1 MLIQLAPGGAV
12 WPAAIMMWGPGYNAT
27 AHRHH
32 CVQLLMALRGSLL
45 VRGQHDEAWR
55 KCGAA
60 LVRPDALHQA
70 DGRGTTV
77 LIGFMD
83 AESEVGAALC
93 DRIDG
98 DITCL
103 PSHQVYR
110 WRAVLGWPF
119 TEATVEHWVTHHLL
133 HRRRPVNIDA
143 RVMRV
148 VEHLRQRVAVSGD
161 LSLQLPGRGRGAL
174 ILPLHSPVHRVDRR
188 PPASIHS
195 LASAAA
201 RVVRADPRRDCLAG
215 RPSRGLLRRR
225 AFQPD
230 ISPDARLDSHGKER
244 VAESGACSR
253 HGYADI
259 GHDRFRIARRFVG
272 MRSARPAMC
281 SPDQVAP

>member
-12 WPAAIMMWGPGYNAT
+12 WPAAIMMWGPGYKAT

-32 CVQLLMALRGSLL
+32 CVQLLMALHGSLL

-83 AESEVGAALC
+83 AEGEVGAALC

-110 WRAVLGWPF
+110 WRAVLGWPI
-119 TEATVEHWVTHHLL
+119 TEASVEHWVTHHLL

-148 VEHLRQRVAVSGD
+148 VEHLRQRVTVLGD
-161 LSLQLPGRGRGAL
+161 LSL
-174 ILPLHSPVHRVDRR
+174 S
-188 PPASIHS
+188 S
-195 LASAAA
+195 LAAVAGLSSSRFIHLFTESIGVPPRPYILWLRLQRASSELMHGATVSQAAH
-201 RVVRADPRRDCLAG
+201 RAGFSDAAHLNRTFRRMLGSTPTEKKEWQSLAHV
-215 RPSRGLLRRR
+215 P
-225 AFQPD
+225 
-230 ISPDARLDSHGKER
+230 ET
-244 VAESGACSR
+244 
-253 HGYADI
+253 
-259 GHDRFRIARRFVG
+259 
-272 MRSARPAMC
+272 AMLI
-281 SPDQVAP
+281 